1 MNSLAKVRFKD
12 KAFVLMYHRV
22 ITELKSS
29 NHLSQGGIVISKAV
43 FEKQMRFLREH
54 FNVLPLN
61 EFIECIEGRKTFG
74 PNSCLVTFD
83 DGWRDNFQNA
93 YPLLKEMGIPAT
105 IFVATDFVGENKL
118 FWQERITG
126 LLYGLHEALESEGD
140 VSRYVLRHF
149 PDMAIRRILLCKRD
163 RVKEEILGYIRM
175 LKGKANEEIDESLQR
190 LTDLT
195 LKVKKKADEERAF
208 LDWDEIKVM
217 AGNGISFGSHGKSHV
232 ILTRLSKCEIEK
244 EALESRE
251 LLEKKLGVPVCTF
264 SYPNGD
270 YSEEVTEI
278 VQNSGYRVAFSTA
291 RGTHSI
297 DDYPYRI
304 RRINIH
310 EDMTDNIPMFLA
322 RIIGFW

>member
-1 MNSLAKVRFKD
+1 
-12 KAFVLMYHRV
+12 MYHRV

-43 FEKQMRFLREH
+43 FEKQMRFLRGH

-126 LLYGLHEALESEGD
+126 LLYGLHDALESERD

-175 LKGKANEEIDESLQR
+175 LKGKANEEIDESIQR

-195 LKVKKKADEERAF
+195 LKVKIKADEERAF

-264 SYPNGD
+264 SY
-270 YSEEVTEI
+270 
-278 VQNSGYRVAFSTA
+278 R
-291 RGTHSI
+291 
-297 DDYPYRI
+297 
-304 RRINIH
+304 
-310 EDMTDNIPMFLA
+310 L
-322 RIIGFW
+322 